1 MTEQPNGGQ
10 LNGGQPGN
18 GQPGSDT
25 WAAVRQVASD
35 PALPSSGLAERVI
48 AVLRSTVVT
57 RDWCELPRGGDQR
70 GRLRVASSVIVDIAR
85 AAAQQQSGVLTLG
98 GELSETE
105 LRLDVA
111 LPYGVNLID
120 SAERLRDH
128 VGEVCLRLIGFS
140 PSSVDI
146 TVIDVLP
153 PEWVA

>member
-1 MTEQPNGGQ
+1 MTKRPN
-10 LNGGQPGN
+10 N
-18 GQPGSDT
+18 GQPSDGT
-25 WAAVRQVASD
+25 RDSWAAVRQAAAD
-35 PALPSSGLAERVI
+35 PALPSTGLAERII

-85 AAAQQQSGVLTLG
+85 AAAQQQNGVLTLG
-98 GELSETE
+98 GELAETN

-111 LPYGVNLID
+111 LPYGVDLIE
-120 SAERLRDH
+120 SADQLRDH

-153 PEWVA
+153 PEWAA

>member
-1 MTEQPNGGQ
+1 MTKRPN
-10 LNGGQPGN
+10 N
-18 GQPGSDT
+18 GQPSDGT
-25 WAAVRQVASD
+25 RDSRAAVRQAAAD
-35 PALPSSGLAERVI
+35 PALPSTGLAERII

-98 GELSETE
+98 GELAETD

-111 LPYGVNLID
+111 LPYGVDLIE
-120 SAERLRDH
+120 SADQLRDH

-153 PEWVA
+153 PEWAA